1 MQESTCM
8 GKQQKF
14 WNLTTSSPI
23 LVYPLIIS
31 EMKLKF
37 LSFLLAADGVQQTAL
52 FFSFWRRSCWR
63 LAFCRADFI
72 TCLYTNLCSTNTKL
86 LWFFITHQTSPTFMP
101 CKCDAAASP
110 LFKMQTNFILFFK
123 NELKF

>member
-1 MQESTCM
+1 M

-52 FFSFWRRSCWR
+52 FFLFLEKIL
-63 LAFCRADFI
+63 LAAGF
-72 TCLYTNLCSTNTKL
+72 LQS
-86 LWFFITHQTSPTFMP
+86 
-101 CKCDAAASP
+101 
-110 LFKMQTNFILFFK
+110 
-123 NELKF
+123 